1 LNEVPASHEASFQVT
16 DDMTIRKSI
25 LLAGITSVIGCT
37 PLGLWVYDDPSVTV
51 ARVRLAEKPSAKT
64 PVLIALEVRNPNDY
78 DISTVEVELLLR
90 LDDVQIGEL
99 SRDSTVPLPKG
110 TTSTVEVPLVP
121 NRGPATSRLE
131 SFLSGPHRFAIRGRA
146 QFATPFGK
154 RKVRFAQE
162 GQIVF
167 DRSPS

>member
-1 LNEVPASHEASFQVT
+1 MMLRE
-16 DDMTIRKSI
+16 SI
-25 LLAGITSVIGCT
+25 LLAGITSVMACT

-51 ARVRLAEKPSAKT
+51 ARVRLVEKPAGNA

-90 LDDVQIGEL
+90 LDDVQIGQMV
-99 SRDSTVPLPKG
+99 RDSTVPLPKG

-121 NRGPATSRLE
+121 TRGAAASRFKT
-131 SFLSGPHRFAIRGRA
+131 FLTGPHRFAVRGRA
-146 QFATPFGK
+146 QFATPFGM

-162 GQIVF
+162 GDIVF
-167 DRSPS
+167 GRPSS

>member
-1 LNEVPASHEASFQVT
+1 MSMMA
-16 DDMTIRKSI
+16 
-25 LLAGITSVIGCT
+25 CT

-51 ARVRLAEKPSAKT
+51 ARVRLAEKATSTA

-78 DISTVEVELLLR
+78 DLSAVEVELMLR
-90 LDDVQIGEL
+90 LDDVQIGQL

-110 TTSTVEVPLVP
+110 TTATLEVPLVP
-121 NRGPATSRLE
+121 ARGAAASRFA
-131 SFLSGPHRFAIRGRA
+131 SFLNGPHRFAIRGRA

-154 RKVRFAQE
+154 RGVRFAQE

-167 DRSPS
+167 DRSSS

>member
-1 LNEVPASHEASFQVT
+1 
-16 DDMTIRKSI
+16 MTLRESI
-25 LLAGITSVIGCT
+25 LMMGTLWSAACT

-51 ARVRLAEKPSAKT
+51 ARVRLAEKPTSKT

-78 DISTVEVELLLR
+78 DISAVEVELLLR
-90 LDDVQIGEL
+90 LDDVQIGQL

-110 TTSTVEVPLVP
+110 TTSTLEVPLIP
-121 NRGPATSRLE
+121 ARGAAASRFS
-131 SFLSGPHRFAIRGRA
+131 SFLTVPHRFAISGRA

-167 DRSPS
+167 ERPSS